1 MDSRGSAEPISRDK
15 AYNRI
20 KLRLSMADIAINL
33 ILLLLWAFSCI
44 SAAAVD
50 RIGRYITNDY
60 IAFLAFVTSA
70 GIIYSVI
77 SFPLDFYGGY
87 VLEHRFNLSNQTFR
101 AWIAD
106 KAKSAGVGACI
117 GVPVMLAFYFFLK
130 TTGALWWVYFSVFA
144 FFISVFLARIA
155 PVVIYPIFYKF
166 KEIESDEVRKA
177 IMGLLEKQ
185 GIAIK
190 GIYSFNMSK
199 DTKKAN
205 AGFTGLGKSKR
216 IILSDT
222 LIEKFTPAEI
232 GAVFAHEM
240 GHYRRRH
247 ILKGIVMSTVIIFIS
262 FFLCGES
269 YRLTLALYGYTQVY
283 DIAALP
289 ILFFYLALFGLLI
302 TPLSNAVSRR
312 YERAADR
319 YALEVTGDSGAFI
332 SAMNKLADL
341 NLADREPNPVT
352 EFLFYSHPSIKKRI
366 AFARDRADS
375 IAKPY

>member
-1 MDSRGSAEPISRDK
+1 
-15 AYNRI
+15 
-20 KLRLSMADIAINL
+20 
-33 ILLLLWAFSCI
+33 
-44 SAAAVD
+44 
-50 RIGRYITNDY
+50 
-60 IAFLAFVTSA
+60 
-70 GIIYSVI
+70 
-77 SFPLDFYGGY
+77 
-87 VLEHRFNLSNQTFR
+87 
-101 AWIAD
+101 
-106 KAKSAGVGACI
+106 
-117 GVPVMLAFYFFLK
+117 
-130 TTGALWWVYFSVFA
+130 
-144 FFISVFLARIA
+144 
-155 PVVIYPIFYKF
+155 
-166 KEIESDEVRKA
+166 
-177 IMGLLEKQ
+177 
-185 GIAIK
+185 
-190 GIYSFNMSK
+190 
-199 DTKKAN
+199 
-205 AGFTGLGKSKR
+205 
-216 IILSDT
+216 
-222 LIEKFTPAEI
+222 
-232 GAVFAHEM
+232 VFAHEM